1 MAKEVIK
8 KDGSKQP
15 FDPEKI
21 KNSIRG
27 AAKRTELPEE
37 RQNEVAEQVATAVI
51 QLADAKEEIATSEI
65 RENILS
71 ELDKVEPTVSE
82 AWKKH
87 EEEKSAGGEEST
99 GGEGG
104 EAGGAGE
111 APEAPKAPE
120 V

>member
-1 MAKEVIK
+1 MANEVIK

-21 KNSIRG
+21 RNSIKG
-27 AAKRTELPEE
+27 AAARSELPEE
-37 RQNEVAEQVATAVI
+37 RQSEVVEQVATAVI
-51 QLADAKEEIATSEI
+51 QLAEGKEEVATSEI

-71 ELDKVEPTVSE
+71 ELDRLEPSVSA

-87 EEEKSAGGEEST
+87 EEEKGAGEGKSAGGEA
-99 GGEGG
+99 GE
-104 EAGGAGE
+104 AGE
-111 APEAPKAPE
+111 APEAPEAPE